1 MNTKLRVILHVS
13 VLFAIVISTGS
24 VNAQSLKNDS
34 LYFCEEYKDSKEIGN
49 STEFYLPEKGG
60 TITVMLRTAK
70 AIGVVSVSLLV
81 EKDVAGMRE
90 KISAEP
96 FDIEAHWDYIFFAD
110 VFFPEPGKYKVS
122 AVKKNGDV
130 IASGY
135 VRMLKGW

>member
-1 MNTKLRVILHVS
+1 MNTKLRVILSVS

>member
-1 MNTKLRVILHVS
+1 MNTKLRVILPVS

-24 VNAQSLKNDS
+24 IYAQSLKNDS